1 MIDPMITR
9 YLNDLASLFFPDTCA
24 GCDTPLVYGERLI
37 CTSCWY
43 QLPVTLSADKLHMLG
58 TGPSASLF
66 LLTEPSRIQ
75 RIIHR
80 MKYRNRPEI
89 GILLGERFGS
99 ILADTPPYAE
109 SEVVVPVPLHPLK
122 LRQRGYNQSAC
133 FAQGLATAMGKPV
146 AIHGLARLRATESQT
161 TKNRYERYTN
171 MESAFR
177 LNEPAAII
185 GKHVLLVDDVL
196 TTGATL
202 EACAAVLLEGGAT
215 KVSAATIAKTL

>member
-1 MIDPMITR
+1 TKPWEDLRRDLSASRHPRDRQSGEVIDPMITR

-80 MKYRNRPEI
+80 MKYRNRPELA
-89 GILLGERFGS
+89 IL
-99 ILADTPPYAE
+99 
-109 SEVVVPVPLHPLK
+109 
-122 LRQRGYNQSAC
+122 
-133 FAQGLATAMGKPV
+133 
-146 AIHGLARLRATESQT
+146 
-161 TKNRYERYTN
+161 
-171 MESAFR
+171 
-177 LNEPAAII
+177 
-185 GKHVLLVDDVL
+185 
-196 TTGATL
+196 
-202 EACAAVLLEGGAT
+202 
-215 KVSAATIAKTL
+215 